1 MPKPGAWD
9 EFERVVCS
17 KLGFGIRDLEL
28 SSDDRARLLRVA
40 RRALEARV
48 RRQPAPAPERGGGLD
63 LPMGAFVTI
72 HVRGDL
78 RGCLGR
84 LETDRPIA
92 ENVAHL
98 AAVVADSDPRF
109 PPLQAPEL
117 ADTDIEI
124 SALAPEEEAS
134 DLSTIE
140 VGRHGLVVE
149 QGSRRGLLLPQVA
162 VEHGWDRET
171 FLEHTCVKA
180 GLPRDA
186 WKHGA
191 RVFRFDAQ
199 VFGETQR

>member
-1 MPKPGAWD
+1 ML
-9 EFERVVCS
+9 S
-17 KLGFGIRDLEL
+17 RD
-28 SSDDRARLLRVA
+28 DQRRLLRLA

-48 RRQPAPAPERGGGLD
+48 QRLPAPPVERGGGLD

-84 LETDRPIA
+84 LETHRPIA

-109 PPLQAPEL
+109 PPLRAPEL

-124 SALAPEEEAS
+124 SALSPEEDVH
-134 DLSTIE
+134 DLSAIE
-140 VGRHGLVVE
+140 VGRHGLIIE
-149 QGSRRGLLLPQVA
+149 HGPDRGLLLPQVA
-162 VEHGWDRET
+162 AEHGWDRDT
-171 FLEHTCVKA
+171 FLEHTCLKA

-191 RVFRFDAQ
+191 RILKFEAQ
-199 VFGETQR
+199 VFGESQR